1 MGLSATLSNALSGM
15 GVTQSGLEIL
25 SRNVANAGV
34 AGYNVQRQSP
44 VENAGTNSSS
54 VRATQVNRAFD
65 QSLQNYYTKEV
76 SDGGYSQ
83 VRSEF
88 LGRLEI
94 YLGKPGDKGSLDSL
108 YAGFE
113 SSLEALATSPD
124 NYATRSSV
132 LNAAGGVA
140 QRLNSLSADVQNLR
154 QDTQN
159 QMRDLV
165 NGLNSNLS
173 NLSDINQRLIN
184 SSQNDASRA
193 ALLDERD
200 RLTSAI
206 SETIDVN
213 VTYRPDGSVR
223 LLTRAGVGILDVG
236 VSTFSFGDSGKLSPN
251 SLFSNNSAQNGVGD
265 LTLSTPAGLTL
276 DLVGQRVLQSGRLA
290 ALVEMRD
297 QTLVQAQSQLDDVA
311 ASLAMAVSNV
321 TTGATAVVS
330 GAANGFEVDLSNVQK
345 GNSFLLNYTE
355 GGTTKTVKVVRVDD
369 ASKLPMDNTGPDG
382 VRTIG
387 LDFSGGIGA
396 VATSLDSTLGA
407 AIVVSNPVGNVLRVV
422 DDGLGATSDIN
433 SLSTSITAANTQDGT
448 LALPLFVDVSNNLFT
463 NSLDN
468 NTQRLGF
475 AGRISLNSAVVQDNS
490 LLVQYSSSS
499 SLGDAGRANY
509 ILDQMR
515 QASFSGEVTSLKSTG
530 RNQLSGTVGAMVTQ
544 MLSYQG
550 ASVQSTQDQQATR
563 KLTLETLDTRMKDKY
578 GVNVDKEMAR
588 LIELQTAYAAN
599 ARVLSTV
606 QQLINTLMKI

>member
-1 MGLSATLSNALSGM
+1 MGLTATLSNALSGM

-25 SRNVANAGV
+25 SRNVANSGV
-34 AGYNVQRQSP
+34 AGYNVQRQNP

-76 SDGGYSQ
+76 SDGGYAQ
-83 VRSEF
+83 ARSEF
-88 LGRLEI
+88 LTRLET
-94 YLGKPGDKGSLDSL
+94 YFGKPGDKGSLDSL

-124 NYATRSSV
+124 NYSTRASV

-140 QRLNSLSADVQNLR
+140 QRLNSLSTSVQNLR
-154 QDTQN
+154 QDTEN

-184 SSQNDASRA
+184 STQNDSARA

-213 VTYRPDGSVR
+213 VTYRTDGSVR
-223 LLTRAGVGILDVG
+223 LMTRAGVGLLDVG
-236 VSTFSFGDSGKLSPN
+236 ASTFNFNDNGKLSPG
-251 SLFSNNSAQNGVGD
+251 SLFSSNSSQSGVGE
-265 LTLSTPAGLTL
+265 LSLRTPAGLTL

-290 ALVEMRD
+290 GLVELRD
-297 QTLVQAQSQLDDVA
+297 QTLVQAQSQLDDIA

-321 TTGATAVVS
+321 TDQGTPVVS
-330 GAANGFEVDLSNVQK
+330 GAANGFDADLSNVQK
-345 GNSFLLNYTE
+345 GNSFLLDYVE
-355 GGTTKTVKVVRVDD
+355 GGTAKTVKVVRVDD
-369 ASKLPMDNTGPDG
+369 PGKLPMDSTGPDG

-387 LDFSGGIGA
+387 LDFSSGIGA
-396 VATSLDSTLGA
+396 VATSLDTALGA
-407 AIVVSNPVGNVLRVV
+407 AIVVSNPTGNVLRVV
-422 DDGLGATSDIN
+422 DDGLGGS
-433 SLSTSITAANTQDGT
+433 SITSLATTITAQNTQDGT
-448 LALPLFVDVSNNLFT
+448 LAVPLFVDAANMSFT

-468 NTQRLGF
+468 NTQRQGF
-475 AGRISLNSAVVQDNS
+475 AGRISLNSAIVQDNS
-490 LLVQYSSSS
+490 LLVQYSSTS

-515 QASFSGEVTSLKSTG
+515 QASFSGGVTSTKSMG
-530 RNQLSGTVGAMVTQ
+530 RNQLSGSVGAMVSQ
-544 MLSYQG
+544 ALSYQG
-550 ASVQSTQDQQATR
+550 ASVENTQAQQSTR
-563 KLTLETLDTRMKDKY
+563 ELTLETLNTRMKDKY
-578 GVNVDKEMAR
+578 GVNVDKEMAL

>member
-1 MGLSATLSNALSGM
+1 MGLTATLSNALSGM

-25 SRNVANAGV
+25 SRNVANSGV
-34 AGYNVQRQSP
+34 AGYHVQRQNP

-76 SDGGYSQ
+76 SDGGYAEA
-83 VRSEF
+83 RSDIIT
-88 LGRLEI
+88 RLET
-94 YLGKPGDKGSLDSL
+94 YLGKPGDKGSLDAL

-124 NYATRSSV
+124 SYATRASV
-132 LNAAGGVA
+132 LNAAGGLSD
-140 QRLNSLSADVQNLR
+140 RLNSLSTSVQNLR
-154 QDTQN
+154 QDTEN

-165 NGLNSNLS
+165 NGLNSNLT

-184 SSQNDASRA
+184 SSQDDAARA

-213 VTYRPDGSVR
+213 VTYRTDGTVR
-223 LLTRAGVGILDVG
+223 LMTRAGVGILDVG
-236 VSTFSFGDSGKLSPN
+236 VSTFNFSDSGKLAAN
-251 SLFSNNSAQNGVGD
+251 SLFSSDSTKSGVGE
-265 LTLSTPAGLTL
+265 LSLRTPAGLTL

-290 ALVEMRD
+290 GLVEMRD
-297 QTLVQAQSQLDDVA
+297 QTLVQAQSQLDDIA
-311 ASLAMAVSNV
+311 ASMALAMSNV
-321 TTGATAVVS
+321 TTQGTSVVS
-330 GAANGFEVDLSNVQK
+330 GAANGFEIDLSNVQK
-345 GNSFLLNYTE
+345 GNSFLLDYVE
-355 GGTTKTVKVVRVDD
+355 GGTAKTVKVVRVDD
-369 ASKLPMDNTGPDG
+369 TSKLPMDSTGPDG

-396 VATSLDSTLGA
+396 VAASLDTTLGA
-407 AIVVSNPVGNVLRVV
+407 AIVVSNPAGNILRVV
-422 DDGLGATSDIN
+422 DDGAGATSDIS
-433 SLSTSITAANTQDGT
+433 SLGATFTATGTQDGT
-448 LALPLFVDVSNNLFT
+448 LALPLFVDVSNGAFT
-463 NSLDN
+463 DSLDAG
-468 NTQRLGF
+468 TQRLGF
-475 AGRISLNSAVVQDNS
+475 AARISLNSAVVQDNS
-490 LLVQYSSSS
+490 LVVQYSATS

-515 QASFSGEVTSLKSTG
+515 QSTFSGAVTSTKSMG
-530 RNQLSGTVGAMVTQ
+530 RNQLTGSVGSMVTQ

-550 ASVQSTQDQQATR
+550 ASTESTQAAQSTR
-563 KLTLETLDTRMKDKY
+563 ELTLETLNTRMKDKY
-578 GVNVDKEMAR
+578 GVNVDKEMA
-588 LIELQTAYAAN
+588 LLVELQTAYAAN